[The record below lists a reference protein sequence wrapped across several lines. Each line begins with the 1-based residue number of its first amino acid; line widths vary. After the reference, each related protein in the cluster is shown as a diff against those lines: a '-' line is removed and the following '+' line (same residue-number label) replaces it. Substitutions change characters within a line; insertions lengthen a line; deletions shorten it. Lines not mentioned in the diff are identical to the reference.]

1 MGVLAKSPFG
11 ETPFRPPPTFL
22 IAFWR
27 TTRDLTF
34 GFDCGTAPVG
44 GLRIGHVSH
53 WWLSSQKPCV
63 RCSPFPAN

>member
-34 GFDCGTAPVG
+34 GVRLGDGFSWGTEDRPGFTLVVKQPEA
-44 GLRIGHVSH
+44 LRA
-53 WWLSSQKPCV
+53 SSTSQ
-63 RCSPFPAN
+63 

>member
-34 GFDCGTAPVG
+34 GV
-44 GLRIGHVSH
+44 
-53 WWLSSQKPCV
+53 
-63 RCSPFPAN
+63 